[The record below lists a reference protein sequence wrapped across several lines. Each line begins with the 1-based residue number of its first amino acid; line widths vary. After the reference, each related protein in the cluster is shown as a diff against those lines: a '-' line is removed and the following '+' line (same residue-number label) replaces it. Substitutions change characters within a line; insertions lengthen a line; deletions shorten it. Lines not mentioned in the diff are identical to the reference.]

1 MAWPFF
7 GDALPR
13 NILAS
18 PMSSKINQQMGFL
31 EVLSLIVLSILW
43 GGSFFFVEIL
53 VDYLPPLTI
62 VTLRVGLAAIGLWG
76 LILALKLPVPK
87 KAKHWAA
94 LFLLGIL
101 NNALPFCLIVWGQ
114 TQISSGLASIFN
126 ATTPFFTVVIAGLCL
141 ADEKISVLK
150 ILGVIF
156 GLFGVIVLIGPEA
169 LNGMSGSVLGQIAV
183 MSAALSYAV
192 AGVYARRFKEWNI
205 SPLVI
210 ATGQVTS
217 AAFLMIPLMLV
228 FDQPWTLPS
237 PPIIALLSLLG
248 LAFFSTVIAYIL
260 YFRLIASAGATNA
273 ALVTFLIPIS
283 AILLGVLFL
292 DETFTVIDCMGM
304 ALIGVGLL
312 IMDGRLLKF
321 WRVT

>member
-1 MAWPFF
+1 
-7 GDALPR
+7 
-13 NILAS
+13 
-18 PMSSKINQQMGFL
+18 MSSKINQQMGLL
-31 EVLSLIVLSILW
+31 EVLSLILLSILW
-43 GGSFFFVEIL
+43 GGSFFFVEVL

-62 VTLRVGLAAIGLWG
+62 VTLRVGLAAIGLWA
-76 LILALKLPVPK
+76 LILSLKLPIPQ

-94 LFLLGIL
+94 LFLLGAL

-126 ATTPFFTVVIAGLCL
+126 ATTPFFTVVIAGLVL
-141 ADEKISVLK
+141 SDEKISLLK
-150 ILGVIF
+150 IIGVVF

-217 AAFLMIPLMLV
+217 AAIMMLPLMLI
-228 FDQPWTLPS
+228 FDQPWALSS
-237 PPIIALLSLLG
+237 PPVVAVLSLLG
-248 LAFFSTVIAYIL
+248 LAVFSTVIAYIL

-292 DETFTVIDCMGM
+292 DESFTIIDFIGM
-304 ALIGVGLL
+304 ALIGAGLL
-312 IMDGRLLKF
+312 IMDGRLLKIK
-321 WRVT
+321 RAP